1 MRAGDYARFSL
12 TAVGAYRARSLL
24 TVTGIAIGIAA
35 VVLLT
40 AIGEG
45 IHRFVLAEFTQFG
58 THLLTIA
65 PGKVTTLGMSG
76 AIVSNVRPLSLEDA
90 QALSR
95 IPGVEALVPV
105 IQGNAAVEGNGRTR
119 RTLVLGASSQVPL
132 VWRMQPELGRFL
144 PDEGGGGGRALA
156 VLGAKLKAEL
166 FGAASP
172 LGARIRIGGEP
183 YRVVGVMEAKGQMLG
198 FDLDDTIFIPVE
210 RALALFNRDSLME
223 IDLLYA
229 SESSG
234 EAVAERVRRVLLE
247 RHGHEDFTITTQDQM
262 LEVAGSVLDVLT
274 LAVGAIGGISL
285 AVGAIGILTIMT
297 IAVGER
303 RREIGLLRALGAS
316 QGQILC
322 SSWARPWSWP
332 SSAGWPAS
340 PWGWAGR
347 GSSAPWCQPCRPI
360 SPGNSPSPPRSAPA
374 SSAWSPGSCPPCARP
389 GSTPSWP
396 CATNK
401 PLPARARR
409 RRTRRPI
416 PGGPGGG
423 WRGCRQQG
431 CCRQAY
437 RDVFTAPPARHHPA
451 REAENSGGLGIQCR
465 PFRHS
470 GGEIHGRS

>member
-1 MRAGDYARFSL
+1 MRARDYARFSL

-76 AIVSNVRPLSLEDA
+76 AIVSNVRPLSLADA

-95 IPGVEALVPV
+95 LPGVEALVPV

-119 RTLVLGASSQVPL
+119 RTLVLGASSQVPQ

-144 PDEGGGGGRALA
+144 PDEVGGGGRALA

-183 YRVVGVMEAKGQMLG
+183 YRVVGVMAAKGQMLG

-229 SESSG
+229 SEASG
-234 EAVAERVRRVLLE
+234 EAVAERVRQVLLE

-285 AVGAIGILTIMT
+285 VVGAIGILTIMT
-297 IAVGER
+297 IAVRER

-316 QGQILC
+316 QGQILLLFLGEALVLALLGGLAGLTLGLGGAGLIGALVPALPTHIA
-322 SSWARPWSWP
+322 WQFALAAEA
-332 SSAGWPAS
+332 SAGLI
-340 PWGWAGR
+340 GLVAGV
-347 GSSAPWCQPCRPI
+347 
-360 SPGNSPSPPRSAPA
+360 
-374 SSAWSPGSCPPCARP
+374 
-389 GSTPSWP
+389 
-396 CATNK
+396 
-401 PLPARARR
+401 LPALRAARLD
-409 RRTRRPI
+409 PI
-416 PGGPGGG
+416 L
-423 WRGCRQQG
+423 
-431 CCRQAY
+431 AL
-437 RDVFTAPPARHHPA
+437 RD
-451 REAENSGGLGIQCR
+451 E
-465 PFRHS
+465 
-470 GGEIHGRS
+470 